1 MSRSSASPLRSRIT
15 RRSVVIAL
23 GFTAL
28 FLFGIS
34 RLLPAQL
41 VPEIGRLIAS
51 ATPIYLLLALAASAA
66 TYPLRGLRWRRVL
79 RAAGLVISRRA
90 ATEILALSFWVN
102 VLLPAK
108 LGDVYRAWLLK
119 HNGATSFGGAMGSV
133 VAERLVDL
141 ATVALLGGASAL
153 VAFNGRLSTTVSL
166 LVGIA
171 LLVAA
176 GALAILL
183 VSRGLGAKIVKRLP
197 LPARVRE
204 PLLRAVTAL
213 QAGTGGSMVAQ
224 ITPYS
229 LGVWA
234 LESLR
239 LGLVAG
245 ALGLFAVSPEVGMI
259 GISAVVFTAL
269 VSAVL
274 TVVPATPA
282 GIGIVEMG
290 TFGILFGIFG
300 MSPEQAAALALLDR
314 VVGVGSLL
322 VGGAVLFAWS
332 PYRRGVGRLR

>member
-1 MSRSSASPLRSRIT
+1 MSRSGTSPLRSRIT

-23 GFTAL
+23 SFTAL

-41 VPEIGRLIAS
+41 VPGIGRLIAS
-51 ATPIYLLLALAASAA
+51 ATPIYLLLALVASTA

-79 RAAGLVISRRA
+79 HAAGLVISRRA

-119 HNGATSFGGAMGSV
+119 RNGATSFGGAMGSV

-166 LVGIA
+166 LVSIA

-176 GALAILL
+176 GTLALLL
-183 VSRGLGAKIVKRLP
+183 LSRGLGAKIVKRLP

-239 LGLVAG
+239 LGLVAA
-245 ALGLFAVSPEVGMI
+245 ALGLFAVSPEVGMV

-282 GIGIVEMG
+282 GIGIVEIG

-300 MSPEQAAALALLDR
+300 MAPEQAAALALLDR

-322 VGGAVLFAWS
+322 LGGAVLFAWS

>member
-1 MSRSSASPLRSRIT
+1 MSRSGTSPLRSRIT

-23 GFTAL
+23 SFTAL

-34 RLLPAQL
+34 RLVPAQL
-41 VPEIGRLIAS
+41 VPGIGRLIAS
-51 ATPIYLLLALAASAA
+51 ATPIYLLLALVASTA

-79 RAAGLVISRRA
+79 HAAGLVISRRA

-119 HNGATSFGGAMGSV
+119 RNGATSFGGAMGSV

-166 LVGIA
+166 LVSIA

-176 GALAILL
+176 GTLALLL
-183 VSRGLGAKIVKRLP
+183 LSRGLGAKIVKRLP

-239 LGLVAG
+239 LGLVAA
-245 ALGLFAVSPEVGMI
+245 ALGLFAVSPEVGMV

-282 GIGIVEMG
+282 GIGIVEIG

-300 MSPEQAAALALLDR
+300 MAPEQAAALALLDR

-322 VGGAVLFAWS
+322 LGGAVLFAWS